1 VLRAP
6 TGAPWGVVG
15 LGWEE
20 YSRQREEVAGMK
32 FKSVSGLM
40 GRLRQRRERRR
51 RDSAE
56 RVAKR
61 SAAQSGPDRTGR
73 GDQWM
78 GPGGG

>member
-1 VLRAP
+1 
-6 TGAPWGVVG
+6 
-15 LGWEE
+15 
-20 YSRQREEVAGMK
+20 MK
-32 FKSVSGLM
+32 LKSVSGLM

-73 GDQWM
+73 GDQWV